1 MENRIYRVNIR
12 VSEKIK
18 NYFEGKSKD
27 TGVSQSSLMA
37 LALDEY
43 IDQKI
48 MLDFTKKIDFEIM
61 ARTIADYGT
70 DIVGLNEMRG
80 EGSNPDYTEQVER
93 LAKLTG
99 MKYFYFAKAIDF
111 PGGPYGNGFLS
122 KIPIVKAETVLI
134 PDPNPKKYDGYYETR
149 CVLKAELERCNGY
162 CNSFRFKSRRAGKCG

>member
-48 MLDFTKKIDFEIM
+48 MLEFTKKIDV
-61 ARTIADYGT
+61 AD
-70 DIVGLNEMRG
+70 L
-80 EGSNPDYTEQVER
+80 
-93 LAKLTG
+93 
-99 MKYFYFAKAIDF
+99 MKDK
-111 PGGPYGNGFLS
+111 
-122 KIPIVKAETVLI
+122 
-134 PDPNPKKYDGYYETR
+134 
-149 CVLKAELERCNGY
+149 
-162 CNSFRFKSRRAGKCG
+162 